1 MGISP
6 AKFKKHKNLDNFY
19 KIVSWSPDRKG
30 KKFVSTIE
38 GRYYPFYGVQWHPE
52 RSSEMDLFAKF
63 FKSELKKNNS
73 KLRKTQRRL
82 IKKDIDCFN
91 YSNRLYK
98 RCRFYWHK
106 RTSKHNRKLCN
117 AAQLLKNDAEKNKGK
132 KLPKGRNFTGGV

>member
-52 RSSEMDLFAKF
+52 RSAEMDIFAQF
-63 FKSELKKNNS
+63 FKSELKKNNR
-73 KLRKTQRRL
+73 KLHKTRRSL
-82 IKKDIDCFN
+82 LRKDIDCFH
-91 YSNRLYK
+91 YSNSLYK
-98 RCRFYWHK
+98 KCRFYWFI
-106 RTSKHNRKLCN
+106 TSIFFSANPKYLPNTSTIN
-117 AAQLLKNDAEKNKGK
+117 AIILTIFQKCI
-132 KLPKGRNFTGGV
+132 